1 MLPTTLIPVSTDLSL
16 EYDRKLTMNRP
27 ISRPYQDMF
36 NSAYGSQNGLAPTSQ
51 VRRYWGFDIH
61 VESTD
66 GAEVMVMVR
75 DDTSGLSGQR
85 SVRRVAPNAS
95 EIGET
100 IMAAIAQLRLTE
112 EE

>member
-27 ISRPYQDMF
+27 ISNPYQDMF
-36 NSAYGSQNGLAPTSQ
+36 SLYGSQNGLAPTSK

-75 DDTSGLSGQR
+75 DDTSGLIGQR
-85 SVRRVAPNAS
+85 SVRHVAPNAS